1 MSNSTTT
8 YTGTMEFAAATI
20 INSPLTA
27 VSQIDRTLGALAYGR
42 GRPVYIG
49 LSLAVAGLQINLP
62 AQGVGHSGAFVGGV
76 QNGKGQG
83 NVSGGATDAAEA
95 GE

>member
-1 MSNSTTT
+1 MANSTTT
-8 YTGTMEFAAATI
+8 YTGAMEFAAATI
-20 INSPLTA
+20 INSPLAA

-62 AQGVGHSGAFVGGV
+62 AQGV
-76 QNGKGQG
+76 QNDKGQG